1 MPLRARC
8 VGECVIEC
16 VACIGAQVQGRSV
29 LAACAPRPA
38 NTHVGPM
45 VCAWAAPPTCIY
57 RGLRA
62 YQGVDAHIQLFACEL
77 HARPG
82 TVVPNMQNAL
92 AATARC
98 RHFHRGGL
106 RSERLTTL
114 NRDLTATQR
123 GDLRHPRPRH
133 ADDTPPEGF
142 AWRKTPAITPGVM
155 LPHWSR
161 AAWRD
166 ADIRR

>member
-1 MPLRARC
+1 MAGPFEFVLS
-8 VGECVIEC
+8 
-16 VACIGAQVQGRSV
+16 RSVCRGV
-29 LAACAPRPA
+29 LAACAPRRARGPA
-38 NTHVGPM
+38 NASLGS
-45 VCAWAAPPTCIY
+45 PPTRTS

-106 RSERLTTL
+106 RCERLTTLNRDLTTL

-161 AAWRD
+161 AARQG
-166 ADIRR
+166 ADKRR